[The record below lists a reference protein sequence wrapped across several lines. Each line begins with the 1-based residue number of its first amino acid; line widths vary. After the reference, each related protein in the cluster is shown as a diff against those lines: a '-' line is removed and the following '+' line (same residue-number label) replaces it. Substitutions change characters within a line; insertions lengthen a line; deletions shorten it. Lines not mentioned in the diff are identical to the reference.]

1 MHSSVYNCFKNC
13 IIVYFVF
20 CTIFLGT
27 IYNFVILFFG
37 LVLPYLPYCLYK
49 FLWSPRAPDKQV
61 IDYMVPKWSITGSPS
76 DRLHSTSD
84 RLKTRQVIN
93 YRLHLGLFKQLL
105 NNIMIVYTSQVL
117 GLKKYI
123 QVPCIWG
130 NSMLYLMYISLRN
143 RYLTSL
149 KITSSIPTL
158 CDQLCQ

>member
-1 MHSSVYNCFKNC
+1 MF
-13 IIVYFVF
+13 ILYFVQYF
-20 CTIFLGT
+20 WVRFTILWFYFLG
-27 IYNFVILFFG
+27 
-37 LVLPYLPYCLYK
+37 
-49 FLWSPRAPDKQV
+49 WSYHTYHIAYANSFEAHGHL
-61 IDYMVPKWSITGSPS
+61 ISKWSITGSPS

-84 RLKTRQVIN
+84 RLKTHQVIN